1 MNNIKFKNYL
11 IVILFFS
18 LPIILAS
25 QYYIDDMGR
34 ATKGYT
40 KWGVDGRP
48 VSDWLMQLLSFNHRL
63 IDIFPL
69 PLIISCCLI
78 ATSLYMF
85 HKKYIIS
92 GGIYFIVPLGYLLSP
107 SLPEILSYR
116 FDVLTMSVSL
126 CAPLLLIGYYKNCK
140 LDFLLSAAT
149 VIIIFCTYQP
159 SINLYIFCSIIQF
172 LHTIEHGKSHKDAL
186 KLVISRLLALAI
198 SSLLYMK
205 VILPNTFSGSHNT
218 SHPGLVDGGL
228 INNALNNINAYYNFI
243 NKFFFHGY
251 AGFYLLFTTSVVMIC
266 CIKLALEIK
275 NTQKTPT
282 LIITYLV
289 LCILPFIS
297 LISIMA
303 SLLPLERAVPYFSR
317 LYVGFGGLN
326 LLLFYC
332 VYTVTKN
339 TTAKIS
345 ISLLL
350 IPIAYFTVYL
360 YAFGAASKAQSEY
373 TSVVMNDIKNSL
385 KNINFNYIAFNGA
398 YAKSPVLMNSE
409 NNFPIFKFNIPN
421 YFYNWAWPYIRFNFE
436 GLYLPTIPDKDLVK
450 NALID
455 MCSSKITINERLYDL
470 HIVKDIAIVDF
481 EKKCK

>member
-1 MNNIKFKNYL
+1 
-11 IVILFFS
+11 
-18 LPIILAS
+18 
-25 QYYIDDMGR
+25 
-34 ATKGYT
+34 
-40 KWGVDGRP
+40 
-48 VSDWLMQLLSFNHRL
+48 
-63 IDIFPL
+63 
-69 PLIISCCLI
+69 
-78 ATSLYMF
+78 
-85 HKKYIIS
+85 
-92 GGIYFIVPLGYLLSP
+92 
-107 SLPEILSYR
+107 
-116 FDVLTMSVSL
+116 
-126 CAPLLLIGYYKNCK
+126 
-140 LDFLLSAAT
+140 
-149 VIIIFCTYQP
+149 
-159 SINLYIFCSIIQF
+159 
-172 LHTIEHGKSHKDAL
+172 
-186 KLVISRLLALAI
+186 
-198 SSLLYMK
+198 
-205 VILPNTFSGSHNT
+205 
-218 SHPGLVDGGL
+218 
-228 INNALNNINAYYNFI
+228 
-243 NKFFFHGY
+243 
-251 AGFYLLFTTSVVMIC
+251 
-266 CIKLALEIK
+266 
-275 NTQKTPT
+275 
-282 LIITYLV
+282 
-289 LCILPFIS
+289 
-297 LISIMA
+297 MA

-385 KNINFNYIAFNGA
+385 KNNNFNYIAFNGA